1 VLRHAPLWVQV
12 PLLFALV
19 AGSGVLMWLQPG
31 GPGFLGFFF
40 LAAWVAALRVP
51 APAGATAA
59 GLALVLALAMVRAAT
74 AHRPVMGIVLS
85 ALGLSVLYLVV
96 VLAQRAREGQR
107 RAERLL
113 EELEHTRAA
122 QVRAAALSERQHLA
136 REMHDVLAHS
146 LSALTL
152 QLEGARLLAASEPP
166 DTGRLVTA
174 LDRAHQLAQAGL
186 RDARRAIGALR
197 DDELPGPQ
205 RLAGLARE
213 FERDS
218 GVGCRLEVTGA
229 PRELGS
235 QARLAVYRTAPGG
248 AHQRPQARPP
258 RTRRA
263 APGLRARRH
272 PAHRRG
278 PRPRRRPLGGRRR
291 RRLRHHR
298 DARAGRAA
306 RRDADGGAHRH
317 RLPGR
322 AVGAGMSPPATIRV
336 LVADDQRVVREGLV
350 LLLELLGGI
359 EVVGAAADGEQAM
372 ALAADLRPDV
382 VLMDLRMPR
391 LDGVAATRRLRERD
405 PGVRVIAL
413 TTYDDEHS
421 VMEAV
426 RAGARGY
433 LTKDAGAEEIRQ
445 ALEAVVRGE
454 AAIDP
459 AVQHHLLDALAT
471 GAPATAGTLP
481 DGLTPREAEVLA
493 LIAEGLSNAEIAHRL
508 VVSEATVKSHI
519 NHLFT
524 KIGVRDRAQAVT
536 YAYRH
541 DLAS

>member
-1 VLRHAPLWVQV
+1 
-12 PLLFALV
+12 
-19 AGSGVLMWLQPG
+19 
-31 GPGFLGFFF
+31 
-40 LAAWVAALRVP
+40 
-51 APAGATAA
+51 
-59 GLALVLALAMVRAAT
+59 
-74 AHRPVMGIVLS
+74 
-85 ALGLSVLYLVV
+85 
-96 VLAQRAREGQR
+96 
-107 RAERLL
+107 
-113 EELEHTRAA
+113 
-122 QVRAAALSERQHLA
+122 
-136 REMHDVLAHS
+136 
-146 LSALTL
+146 
-152 QLEGARLLAASEPP
+152 
-166 DTGRLVTA
+166 
-174 LDRAHQLAQAGL
+174 
-186 RDARRAIGALR
+186 
-197 DDELPGPQ
+197 
-205 RLAGLARE
+205 
-213 FERDS
+213 
-218 GVGCRLEVTGA
+218 
-229 PRELGS
+229 
-235 QARLAVYRTAPGG
+235 
-248 AHQRPQARPP
+248 
-258 RTRRA
+258 
-263 APGLRARRH
+263 
-272 PAHRRG
+272 
-278 PRPRRRPLGGRRR
+278 
-291 RRLRHHR
+291 
-298 DARAGRAA
+298 
-306 RRDADGGAHRH
+306 
-317 RLPGR
+317 
-322 AVGAGMSPPATIRV
+322 MSPPAAIRV

-426 RAGARGY
+426 RAGARGD

-524 KIGVRDRAQAVT
+524 KIGARDRAQAVT